1 MRISDWSSDVC
12 SSDLFK
18 NGNFDR
24 VKPIEN
30 FGQGG
35 LGAWELAI
43 RHDSADLSE
52 TPTARAG
59 NKAHSWTAGLNWYWN
74 PNMKLQFNYIR
85 FSGDNTPLD
94 PVGAIRSEEH
104 TSELQSLMRISYAVF
119 CLKKTN
125 HKTYNNTQTTKS
137 Y

>member
-74 PNMKLQFNYIR
+74 PNMKLQLHYIR

-94 PVGAIRSEEH
+94 PVGAIAKGDVLATRLHIDRSEEH
-104 TSELQSLMRISYAVF
+104 TYELQTLMPNSHAV
-119 CLKKTN
+119 
-125 HKTYNNTQTTKS
+125 Y
-137 Y
+137 

>member
-1 MRISDWSSDVC
+1 MIRRPPRSTRTDT
-12 SSDLFK
+12 LFPYTTR
-18 NGNFDR
+18 FR
-24 VKPIEN
+24 S
-30 FGQGG
+30 
-35 LGAWELAI
+35 WELAI

-94 PVGAIRSEEH
+94 PVGAIAKGDVLATRLH
-104 TSELQSLMRISYAVF
+104 IDW
-119 CLKKTN
+119 
-125 HKTYNNTQTTKS
+125 
-137 Y
+137 